1 MKTNIRANQFDAYR
15 KQTKPNQNRKLN
27 ANQPHDTLK
36 GVILNQ
42 HIKKQDSY
50 ESIDDFDRISC
61 SLLIPDKV
69 EPKVEEK
76 KSENSFDYKKALK
89 PLLIGTG
96 AVLGSV
102 GLISFAVKRYSKVL
116 ATKNDVVRP
125 GDLARNINILEEPH
139 FAMYRLLRDPNAKNF
154 AGFIGVCAMS
164 VVTLTAK
171 NFIDGA
177 KEIWTK
183 KQNCDIE
190 HDLQENLIQVETDA
204 FSGKLNVVNTLL
216 SDTTK
221 YFKSVLSSDKKQAET
236 TTNFKSFLTFK
247 GENKAQPKNGE
258 NDEKSNKTDN
268 KKTLKTLAAMSLGVA
283 GLVGVSYLMFRNYQ
297 KTLKNLDDFTRKFEH
312 REIESKIQN
321 AVQNPDKPSAIR
333 GLIDIFKVI
342 NATDTTM
349 QTNLSKIDGIT
360 PEEIAKAIREVK
372 EAQIYAQAP
381 EALGGISEKI
391 QYYCY
396 INEERGHLYN
406 WILNPENKFNKYL
419 FLAFSALSATG
430 YVGKQTVDAV
440 KDVVVSR
447 ENSKSELALKRK
459 LVQTEIN
466 NFKAK
471 KMSAINPLIDNFM
484 HQVEQGKSKEELK
497 ELAENILVEIKNG
510 PPYVYA

>member
-1 MKTNIRANQFDAYR
+1 MKTNARPSQFDTYR
-15 KQTKPNQNRKLN
+15 KQTNPNRNRQLN
-27 ANQPHDTLK
+27 ANQQHETLK

-61 SLLIPDKV
+61 SLLIPDKI
-69 EPKVEEK
+69 EAKPQEEK
-76 KSENSFDYKKALK
+76 KENSFDYKKALK
-89 PLLIGTG
+89 PLAIATGATIGTI
-96 AVLGSV
+96 
-102 GLISFAVKRYSKVL
+102 GLISIALNKYSKIL
-116 ATKNDVVRP
+116 ATKNDIVRP

-154 AGFIGVCAMS
+154 AGLIGVCAMS
-164 VVTLTAK
+164 IVTLTAK

-190 HDLQENLIQVETDA
+190 HDLQENLIQVETEA

-221 YFKSVLSSDKKQAET
+221 YFKSVLSSDKKSKT
-236 TTNFKSFLTFK
+236 NTNFKSYLSFK
-247 GENKAQPKNGE
+247 GENKKTENQSEKKEKN
-258 NDEKSNKTDN
+258 NKRN
-268 KKTLKTLAAMSLGVA
+268 IILMAGIGAI
-283 GLVGVSYLMFRNYQ
+283 GLVGASYLMFRNYQ

-312 REIESKIQN
+312 REIESKIQSALSEKDKNN
-321 AVQNPDKPSAIR
+321 AIKKLVE
-333 GLIDIFKVI
+333 IFKVI
-342 NATDTTM
+342 NAKDDTM
-349 QTNLSKIDGIT
+349 QTNFSKIEGIT
-360 PEEIAKAIREVK
+360 PEEIAKAMREVH

-419 FLAFSALSATG
+419 FLCFSALSSVG
-430 YVGKQTVDAV
+430 YIGEQVADAI

-447 ENSKSELALKRK
+447 ENSKSELELKKK

-484 HQVEQGKSKEELK
+484 YQVEQGKSKEELK